1 MRKIILMTLCLGLLA
16 GQARATVD
24 WESKGL
30 QIAGEILANPAAF
43 LYEFQQDL
51 ESTTPLP
58 PGKRYGFQTGL
69 WGGVL
74 PTIGVMPSLSGKF
87 RLHGEGRIAPGL
99 PQLDVIGGYWNSP
112 LADMASDQSDDI
124 NDTKFKG
131 HYYGFLLSSSVS
143 PRVRT
148 FWGFKKSQLKAKIS
162 FAPTADIK
170 LLGTPVNDIDT
181 GFEDS
186 FFVVGL
192 ESPKGLNKLWSI
204 QLNYGM
210 DTQTIASKVSWYGK
224 YFELGLNIYP
234 EGVFVVHPVWNFHLN
249 F

>member
-1 MRKIILMTLCLGLLA
+1 
-16 GQARATVD
+16 
-24 WESKGL
+24 
-30 QIAGEILANPAAF
+30 
-43 LYEFQQDL
+43 
-51 ESTTPLP
+51 
-58 PGKRYGFQTGL
+58 
-69 WGGVL
+69 
-74 PTIGVMPSLSGKF
+74 
-87 RLHGEGRIAPGL
+87 
-99 PQLDVIGGYWNSP
+99 
-112 LADMASDQSDDI
+112 
-124 NDTKFKG
+124 
-131 HYYGFLLSSSVS
+131 
-143 PRVRT
+143 
-148 FWGFKKSQLKAKIS
+148 
-162 FAPTADIK
+162 
-170 LLGTPVNDIDT
+170 VNDIDT